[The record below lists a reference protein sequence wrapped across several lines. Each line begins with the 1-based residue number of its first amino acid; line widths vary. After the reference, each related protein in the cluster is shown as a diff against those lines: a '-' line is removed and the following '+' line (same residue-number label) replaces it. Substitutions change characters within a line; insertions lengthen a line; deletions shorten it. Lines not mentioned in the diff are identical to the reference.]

1 MPIRD
6 IAATEVVTAART
18 DSVADVAETMA
29 DEHVGSVVVEEESL
43 PIGIVTDRQI
53 AVELG
58 DDPELG
64 DEHVDEIM
72 TRDVMTIDAD
82 AGVYQAAEALADEG
96 VRRAPLVDDDE
107 ELVGLVSLD
116 DILYTLEEEFD
127 AIGDV
132 LEAQSPRA

>member
-18 DSVADVAETMA
+18 DSVTDVAETMA

-53 AVELG
+53 ATELG

-64 DEHVDEIM
+64 YEHVDEIM

-82 AGVYQAAEALADEG
+82 AGVYQAAQALADEG

-127 AIGDV
+127 AVGDI

>member
-6 IAATEVVTAART
+6 IAATDVVTAART
-18 DSVADVAETMA
+18 DSVTDVAETMA

-53 AVELG
+53 AIELG

-64 DEHVDEIM
+64 YEHVDEIM

-82 AGVYQAAEALADEG
+82 AGIYQAAEALADEG

-127 AIGDV
+127 AVGDV

>member
-18 DSVADVAETMA
+18 DSVTDVAETMA

-53 AVELG
+53 ATELG

-64 DEHVDEIM
+64 YEHVDEIM
-72 TRDVMTIDAD
+72 TRDVMTINAD
-82 AGVYQAAEALADEG
+82 AGVYQAAQALADEG

-127 AIGDV
+127 AVGDI

>member
-18 DSVADVAETMA
+18 DSVTDVAETMA

-53 AVELG
+53 ATELG

-64 DEHVDEIM
+64 YEHVDEIM

-82 AGVYQAAEALADEG
+82 AGVYQAAQALADEG
-96 VRRAPLVDDDE
+96 VRRAPLVDNDE

-127 AIGDV
+127 AVGDI
-132 LEAQSPRA
+132 LEAQSPRT